1 MVWCF
6 DQTVYQVSTRFIYHY
21 NFRLKSLSD
30 IFHRQVIQKNILAAS
45 EHIAW
50 DQYFFSQISLRKLI
64 HKISSCDQ
72 TGNCDLLSKEIILYC
87 IYFSLDIRK
96 FLLYQF
102 YHFTYIRRC
111 QPSCCNSGIYLSVI
125 AFKLLK
131 SLFYLCFKQ
140 THHTNTILQL
150 KVSVISALLRKF
162 ISCKNIPFIRS
173 MYKMNTM
180 LLHHD
185 LLPPLYLTDQIPCIL
200 FIKRFQWIQTFSIP
214 GKAYRYD

>member
-6 DQTVYQVSTRFIYHY
+6 NQTVYQVRTRFIYY
-21 NFRLKSLSD
+21 YDFCLKSLSD
-30 IFHRQVIQKNILAAS
+30 IFHRQVIQKNIFAAS

-50 DQYFFSQISLRKLI
+50 DQYFFPQFSLRKLI

-72 TGNCDLLSKEIILYC
+72 TGNCDLLSKEIILYR
-87 IYFSLDIRK
+87 IYLSMDIRK

-111 QPSCCNSGIYLSVI
+111 QPSCCNRGIYFSVI
-125 AFKLLK
+125 ALKLLK

-140 THHTNTILQL
+140 THHTNTVLQL

-162 ISCKNIPFIRS
+162 ISCKNVPFIRS
-173 MYKMNTM
+173 VYKMNTM
-180 LLHHD
+180 LPDHN
-185 LLPPLYLTDQIPCIL
+185 LLPPLYLTDQISCIL
-200 FIKRFQWIQTFSIP
+200 LIKRFQWIQTFSIL
-214 GKAYRYD
+214 GKTYRYN